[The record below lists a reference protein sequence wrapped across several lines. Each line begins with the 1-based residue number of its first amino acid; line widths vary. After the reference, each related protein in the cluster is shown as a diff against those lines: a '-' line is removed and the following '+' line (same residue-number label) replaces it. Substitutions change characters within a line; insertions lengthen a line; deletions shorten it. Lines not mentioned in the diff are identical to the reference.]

1 MQNQEQHRLDEIKTT
16 LNLPLYTTNAL
27 LLRKV
32 ILRHQHQLL
41 KELIDLKIEVNDYD
55 ATTYRNPLVVAA
67 HCNNEQGFDLLIK
80 AKTAVSPA
88 LAVGELIPFLIKKR
102 QNVMLKSLLNS
113 DMAMDID
120 SVDVP
125 VLGIPLIAHTI
136 SINNLEALLVL
147 IEAGA
152 NVNCRF
158 RDITPLDFAEILH
171 RTEMVEVLI
180 EAGGKRA

>member
-1 MQNQEQHRLDEIKTT
+1 MDEIKTT

-27 LLRKV
+27 LLRKL

-41 KELIDLKIEVNDYD
+41 QELVDLKVDVNDYD
-55 ATTYRNPLVVAA
+55 AATYRNPLVVAA
-67 HCNNEQGFDLLIK
+67 HCNNEQGFQLLIK
-80 AKTAVSPA
+80 GKVAVSPA
-88 LAVGELIPFLIKKR
+88 LAVGELIPLLIKKR
-102 QNVMLKSLLNS
+102 QNTMLKNLLSS

-125 VLGIPLIAHTI
+125 ILGIPLMAHAI
-136 SINNLEALLVL
+136 SLNNLEALVVL
-147 IEAGA
+147 IEAGG

-171 RTEMVEVLI
+171 RNEMVEVLI
-180 EAGGKRA
+180 KAGGERA